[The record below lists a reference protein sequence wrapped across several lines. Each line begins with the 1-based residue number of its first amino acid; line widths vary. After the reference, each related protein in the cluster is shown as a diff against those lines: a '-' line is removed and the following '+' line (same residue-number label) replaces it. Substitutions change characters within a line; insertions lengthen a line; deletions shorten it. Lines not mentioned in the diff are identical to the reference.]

1 MKFFEL
7 EITVEEEDGK
17 PVIFLSKYD
26 ISEDTMVGV
35 IVSPEQALIVAEEL
49 KRLASDLM

>member
-7 EITVEEEDGK
+7 SITVDEEDGA
-17 PVIFLSKYD
+17 PVIFLSTYD
-26 ISEDTMVGV
+26 TLDDVRHGV

-49 KRLASDLM
+49 KRLAAELM